1 MTVLSSDN
9 SNRLDFP
16 HFEARAY
23 WKISLC
29 FLYLFLIFYSYFTKG
44 KIPEK
49 PFVYIISPFVSI
61 LIYLL
66 FVLITHKSDYNA
78 DRIWIYLIYMIFEE
92 MFTIEIILLIKMDEI
107 KESGI
112 TGLGWTITEIDFFR
126 YLLGISFALVESI
139 KYCYKKCR
147 YCQKIRN
154 NFTKSI

>member
-1 MTVLSSDN
+1 MTVLCSD
-9 SNRLDFP
+9 NRLDFP

-44 KIPEK
+44 NILEK
-49 PFVYIISPFVSI
+49 PFVYIFSPFGSS

-78 DRIWIYLIYMIFEE
+78 DRIWIYLIYVILEGMLTLES
-92 MFTIEIILLIKMDEI
+92 ILLIKIFEKKEI
-107 KESGI
+107 VI
-112 TGLGWTITEIDFFR
+112 TVLGWTITEIDFLR
-126 YLLGISFALVESI
+126 YLLPISFGLVESI
-139 KYCYKKCR
+139 KYCYEKCR